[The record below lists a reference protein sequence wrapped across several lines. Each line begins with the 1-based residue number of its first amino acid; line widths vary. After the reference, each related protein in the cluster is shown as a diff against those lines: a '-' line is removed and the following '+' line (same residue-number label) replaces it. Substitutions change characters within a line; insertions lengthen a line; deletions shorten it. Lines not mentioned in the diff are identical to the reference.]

1 MRKQIYNLNCRKQT
15 SGVPGAAPLTGS
27 EGQRPWRGP
36 RGSAPGGVPGAAPLA
51 GSRGSAPGGVQGQRP
66 WRGSR
71 GSAPGGG
78 IREKSQKT
86 LKCYHTS
93 HSL

>member
-27 EGQRPWRGP
+27 EGQRPWRG
-36 RGSAPGGVPGAAPLA
+36 
-51 GSRGSAPGGVQGQRP
+51 SRGSAPGGVQGQRP
-66 WRGSR
+66 WQGSR